1 MDVRCPQCARLVSA
15 ESANCPRC
23 GASLT
28 VPPRLNWLVRLF
40 WTCPSC
46 GSEEPLIMNQPLFGD
61 PSLACRVCR
70 AFWLLNDATRE
81 LVQFDP
87 TTKVIRERH
96 TIEEWLTKLPPAL
109 TWRPIPAPQ
118 LLLFPGETCFLR
130 IERASM
136 LDPRPSVRERQP
148 LGRVEIL
155 PGIFERVATDP
166 YGPSPSTLKIAARG
180 PLFAT
185 DRRVVFFG
193 DRKQVEIPFARLDG
207 VEVDE
212 GFLLLH
218 RTART
223 DTFGFDGESASR
235 VREAILLLMRG
246 ETGESGVSTDQDT
259 TDLPTPI

>member
-15 ESANCPRC
+15 ETDSCPRC

-28 VPPRLNWLVRLF
+28 VPPRLSWLVRLF
-40 WTCPSC
+40 WACPAC
-46 GSEEPLIMNQPLFGD
+46 RGEEPLVLNQPLFGE
-61 PSLACRVCR
+61 PSLGCRVCR
-70 AFWLLNDATRE
+70 AVWLLNEATRE

-87 TTKVIRERH
+87 VTKVVRDRH
-96 TIEEWLTKLPPAL
+96 TIEEWLALLPPAL

-118 LLLFPGETCFLR
+118 LLLFPGETCFMRL
-130 IERASM
+130 ERARM
-136 LDPRPSVRERQP
+136 LDPRPGVRERQP

-155 PGIFERVATDP
+155 PGIFERVTPDP
-166 YGPSPSTLKIAARG
+166 YGPSPTTLKIAARG

-193 DRKQVEIPFARLDG
+193 DRKHVEIPLARLDG

-212 GFLLLH
+212 GFLVLH
-218 RTART
+218 RAART
-223 DTFGFDGESASR
+223 DTFGFDGESAFR
-235 VREAILLLMRG
+235 VRDAIQLLLRG
-246 ETGESGVSTDQDT
+246 EAGERAVGSDREA